1 MNLNAKS
8 VDERLRFIKHKGHA
22 IFLIDFRHCAAKELL
37 VLLDLVRADIARH
50 APGSVL
56 TLVEVAGAEIDKTI
70 ATRIQEVLVLD
81 RPYVKRSAWVG
92 TESLPHVF
100 FEHFKT
106 FSQRELPT
114 FKTREEAMEWL
125 VHE

>member
-1 MNLNAKS
+1 MSVDAKS
-8 VDERLRFIKHKGHA
+8 AEERLRFIKHKGHA
-22 IFLIDFRHCAAKELL
+22 IFLIDFTQCAAKELL

-56 TLVEVAGAEIDKTI
+56 TLVEVAGAEIDKAV
-70 ATRIQEVLVLD
+70 ATRIKEVLVLD

-92 TESLPHVF
+92 TESLPHVYY
-100 FEHFKT
+100 EHFKT

-114 FKTREEAMEWL
+114 FQTREEAMEWL
-125 VHE
+125 VQD